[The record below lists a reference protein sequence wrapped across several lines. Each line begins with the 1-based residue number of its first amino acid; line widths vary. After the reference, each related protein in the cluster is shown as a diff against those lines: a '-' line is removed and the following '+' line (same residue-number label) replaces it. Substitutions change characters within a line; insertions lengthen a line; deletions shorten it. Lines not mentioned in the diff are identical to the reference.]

1 MLPEYFVQTEL
12 NDTVEAHKKVK
23 LTLLASYILKT
34 LSLIFVF
41 LAFKNTWYLIGF
53 VIIYSGGIV
62 LRQLVL
68 EMVSHYEYFFVI
80 DCLKISVA
88 NNFNK
93 YKLLAE
99 IPLTDIIKLCE
110 TEQYIPDK
118 NDIYAMPNG
127 RKCIEITYKTCD
139 NIQKLYF
146 SPNRYLYA
154 LIENNIKTNDNLFE
168 EI

>member
-12 NDTVEAHKKVK
+12 NDTDEAHKKVK
-23 LTLLASYILKT
+23 LTLLASYMLKT

-88 NNFNK
+88 NNFKK
-93 YKLLAE
+93 YKVLAE
-99 IPLTDIIKLCE
+99 IPLSNIINLCE
-110 TEQYIPDK
+110 VNNVTPEENNI
-118 NDIYAMPNG
+118 IAMPNG
-127 RKCIEITYKTCD
+127 RKCVEITYKTYD
-139 NIQKLYF
+139 NVQKLYF
-146 SPNRYLYA
+146 LPNRYLYA
-154 LIENNIKTNDNLFE
+154 LIEDNIKTNDNLFE